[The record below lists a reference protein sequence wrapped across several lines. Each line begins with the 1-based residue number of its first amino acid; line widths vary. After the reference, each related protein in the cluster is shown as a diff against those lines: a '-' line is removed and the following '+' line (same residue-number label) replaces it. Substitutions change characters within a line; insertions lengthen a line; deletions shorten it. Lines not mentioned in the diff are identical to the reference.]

1 MMAPTMQATR
11 ERTKTTTTTMSLF
24 PKPTATSMILL
35 VGITSNIEGVADLTY
50 DSQLHVVVFYEQLIL
65 QMVNAY
71 QSYKLMTK
79 EKFLFVKVALL
90 GLRGCESIGNLRDF
104 YPNVYKRKKRFALII
119 CGESVVLVA

>member
-11 ERTKTTTTTMSLF
+11 EQTKTMTTAMSLF

-50 DSQLHVVVFYEQLIL
+50 ESQLHVVVFYEQLIL

-79 EKFLFVKVALL
+79 
-90 GLRGCESIGNLRDF
+90 
-104 YPNVYKRKKRFALII
+104 KRSFSSSK
-119 CGESVVLVA
+119 